1 MDEYTQHM
9 HKDIIHW
16 NIQMCEEEISKYNKF
31 NEFYKNSHKCYD
43 YIQKNNLYYSLEK
56 INYVKFKKKILKR
69 TTFFNIYFCI
79 VNYDT
84 HFGSC

>member
-43 YIQKNNLYYSLEK
+43 YIQKNNLYYLLEK
-56 INYVKFKKKILKR
+56 INYVKFKKK
-69 TTFFNIYFCI
+69 Y
-79 VNYDT
+79 
-84 HFGSC
+84 